1 MSGVFVIGEET
12 QGEPHVM
19 REAETGA
26 MQLLQA
32 KEPEIPSQ
40 RPEARRGKEGFPY

>member
-1 MSGVFVIGEET
+1 MSGVFVRGGET
-12 QGEPHVM
+12 QGKPHVM

-26 MQLLQA
+26 MQLLQV

-40 RPEARRGKEGFPY
+40 PPEARGGKEGFPY